1 MGDLHFNIVH
11 QDPLSL
17 ESCVSSG
24 DLSLHAAEL
33 CLHVRVNFPD
43 KWQGTVR
50 CSPLRKER
58 TVCNITVPFGSR
70 RENRKMIQN

>member
-11 QDPLSL
+11 HDPFNL
-17 ESCVSSG
+17 ERCVSSG

-43 KWQGTVR
+43 K
-50 CSPLRKER
+50 
-58 TVCNITVPFGSR
+58 
-70 RENRKMIQN
+70 

>member
-11 QDPLSL
+11 QDPFNL

-33 CLHVRVNFPD
+33 CLHVCVNFPD
-43 KWQGTVR
+43 K
-50 CSPLRKER
+50 
-58 TVCNITVPFGSR
+58 
-70 RENRKMIQN
+70 

>member
-11 QDPLSL
+11 QDPFNLR
-17 ESCVSSG
+17 SCVSRG

-50 CSPLRKER
+50 CSPPREER
-58 TVCNITVPFGSR
+58 AVYNITVPFGSR
-70 RENRKMIQN
+70 RENIGI

>member
-11 QDPLSL
+11 QDPFNLR
-17 ESCVSSG
+17 SCVSRG

-50 CSPLRKER
+50 CSPPREER
-58 TVCNITVPFGSR
+58 TVCNITVPSGSI
-70 RENRKMIQN
+70 RENIGI